1 MIDERPSTWDQ
12 MPVDVPLHVVDLLSS
27 NAEYV
32 DTKQRFDHSMSGR
45 YTSIVKIQ
53 RIQNPALYFQ
63 FIVRKKEMDKHN
75 PPGHQN
81 EHRLFHGT
89 SVDTCPKINQ
99 SGFNRSFAGK
109 NGNDGI
115 LYAFI

>member
-1 MIDERPSTWDQ
+1 
-12 MPVDVPLHVVDLLSS
+12 MPKDSSGREASLHVVDL
-27 NAEYV
+27 NASGKEYTDV
-32 DTKQRFDHSMSGR
+32 QQHFNQTMTGR
-45 YTSIVKIQ
+45 YVSIVKIQ

-75 PPGHQN
+75 PPGHKN
-81 EHRLFHGT
+81 ERKLFHGT

-109 NGNDGI
+109 NGSTR
-115 LYAFI
+115 